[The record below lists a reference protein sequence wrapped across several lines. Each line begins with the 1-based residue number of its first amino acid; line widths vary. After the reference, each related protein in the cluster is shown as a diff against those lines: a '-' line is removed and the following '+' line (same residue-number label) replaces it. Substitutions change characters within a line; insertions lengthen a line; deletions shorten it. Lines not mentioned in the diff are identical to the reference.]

1 MNQRKTETS
10 MADVTTVELDD
21 IIADFEKAYEE
32 GNEERIRELWNVFSK
47 AVDGDRQDVVN
58 SLLDDIGDG
67 KDVEAFLET
76 LPEDIEFEAVPGM
89 GEEPKDSDMPPFL
102 QGGAF

>member
-1 MNQRKTETS
+1 

-32 GNEERIRELWNVFSK
+32 GDEERICELWGVFSK
-47 AVDGDRQDVVN
+47 AVGCDRQDVVN

-67 KDVEAFLET
+67 KNVEPFLET